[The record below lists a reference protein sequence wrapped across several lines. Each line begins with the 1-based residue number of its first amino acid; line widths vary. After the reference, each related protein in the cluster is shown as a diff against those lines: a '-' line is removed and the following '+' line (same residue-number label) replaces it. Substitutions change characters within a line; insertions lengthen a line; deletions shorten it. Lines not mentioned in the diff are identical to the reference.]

1 MELGKSIK
9 QSFSTLQNQISDQS
23 GQSNYIL
30 ITEKKVTFKNK
41 VFIKVDGTW
50 VDDNTSEP
58 SDVLLNVSC
67 EEVDVIK
74 NENSLLKK
82 QIEKLNLKVFELE
95 KELEEKEEEEE
106 NEEDEGESVIP
117 KKKHLASQQVKTK
130 SKQQLLGFLIT
141 TKPMRIQFAKISVS
155 FQLF

>member
-1 MELGKSIK
+1 MELGKNIK

-23 GQSNYIL
+23 GQSNYVL
-30 ITEKKVTFKNK
+30 ITEKKVIFKNK
-41 VFIKVDGTW
+41 VFMKVDGTW

-95 KELEEKEEEEE
+95 KELEGKEEEVE
-106 NEEDEGESVIP
+106 NEEEEDFTPS
-117 KKKHLASQQVKTK
+117 KKKVSGKPAS
-130 SKQQLLGFLIT
+130 
-141 TKPMRIQFAKISVS
+141 
-155 FQLF
+155 